1 MSLSIANN
9 KIDILLIEDEHD
21 LGEVFSRYLRYKG
34 FTLVWACTMRAGL
47 EAFQEYT
54 VKLVIIDVQLPDGN
68 GFDLAQEILQ
78 LRSGQPIFFLTALH
92 ERNSR
97 LKGLGLGAVDYIAKP
112 FDMDEILLKIRN
124 LLALTLVAGS
134 DTIAS
139 VTMQIGQ
146 LFLDMERYSLT
157 DSKGQGQK
165 LTIREAELLRHLIL
179 NKNLLVNK
187 KDLLLLFWGNT
198 DFFNGKSLE
207 VFISRIRKLLQVDNK
222 LHIESIYGA
231 GYILHE
237 RN

>member
-1 MSLSIANN
+1 MGLSMAKNR
-9 KIDILLIEDEHD
+9 IDILLIEDEPD

-34 FTLVWACTMRAGL
+34 FSVIWACTATAGL
-47 EAFQEYT
+47 DAFRESI
-54 VKLVIIDVQLPDGN
+54 VNLMIIDVQLPDSN

-78 LRSGQPIFFLTALH
+78 LKAGQPIFFLTALN

-124 LLALTLVAGS
+124 LLAVATAPIQDSSPHLVLR
-134 DTIAS
+134 
-139 VTMQIGQ
+139 IGQ
-146 LFLDMERYSLT
+146 LSLDMERYSLT
-157 DSKGQGQK
+157 DSQGKALK

-179 NKNLLVNK
+179 HKNLLVNK
-187 KDLLLLFWGNT
+187 KELLLLFWGNT

-207 VFISRIRKLLQVDNK
+207 VFISRIRKLLQADK
-222 LHIESIYGA
+222 MLHIESIYGA

-237 RN
+237 HN